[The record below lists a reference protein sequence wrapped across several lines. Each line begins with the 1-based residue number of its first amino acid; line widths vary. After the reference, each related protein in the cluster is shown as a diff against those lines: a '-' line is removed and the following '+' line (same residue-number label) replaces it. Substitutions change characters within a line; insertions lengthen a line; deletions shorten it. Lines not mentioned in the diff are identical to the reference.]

1 MTLSQNQ
8 QHQLRPGSI
17 TVDNTESSKQIV
29 FSKFKI
35 TKFHCKVHCHDS
47 KLICHPQIGSFDQM
61 IANWQLLT
69 GSQLIKH

>member
-1 MTLSQNQ
+1 M
-8 QHQLRPGSI
+8 
-17 TVDNTESSKQIV
+17 VDNTESSKQIV

-61 IANWQLLT
+61 IDNWQLLT
-69 GSQLIKH
+69 GSQLINH